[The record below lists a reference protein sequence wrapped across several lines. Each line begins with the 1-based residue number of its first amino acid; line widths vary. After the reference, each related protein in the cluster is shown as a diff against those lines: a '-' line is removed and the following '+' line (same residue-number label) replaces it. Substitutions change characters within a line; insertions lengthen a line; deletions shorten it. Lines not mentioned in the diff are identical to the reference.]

1 MLGLSVGLLAAC
13 GDDAGEAADRH
24 VSVSDAWALA
34 TVTGQPNGAV
44 YFTVVSTAADTLQRI
59 VVPSSIADHAEI
71 HETVTNTKGEMAMQE
86 MSSGV
91 PLEPGTAVTFTI
103 EPMITLGTWQ
113 HKMWDDDWTAV
124 TADGKRTAQFE
135 HTVLVT
141 DDGVDVL
148 TGGPG
153 SVSPTAPWAR

>member
-59 VVPSSIADHAEI
+59 QVPNSIADHAEI
-71 HETVTNTKGEMAMQE
+71 HDAVTNAKGQMAMQE

-91 PLEPGTAVTFTI
+91 TLEPGTAVTFT
-103 EPMITLGTWQ
+103 PGGKHVMLVDLAQPLAAGQTFDVTLEFAKADSVTLPV
-113 HKMWDDDWTAV
+113 AV
-124 TADGKRTAQFE
+124 VE
-135 HTVLVT
+135 
-141 DDGVDVL
+141 
-148 TGGPG
+148 
-153 SVSPTAPWAR
+153 SAP